1 MKQQALTK
9 AEMQVMNAL
18 WQLPEGGTV
27 NEVLGFYDEPKPAYT
42 TIATFLRILQIKGFL
57 QVHKKK
63 GDGKRLHYVPVITKD
78 EYTRN
83 VMRDVKDN
91 FFDGSVKKLLSFF
104 AREEKISAEEIRD
117 IYEMVNGKD

>member
-1 MKQQALTK
+1 MKQQTLTK

-27 NEVLGFYDEPKPAYT
+27 NEVLDFYDEPKPAYT

-57 QVHKKK
+57 QVYKKK
-63 GDGKRLHYVPVITKD
+63 GDGKRLHYAPIITKD

-83 VMRDVKDN
+83 VLEDVKDN
-91 FFDGSVKKLLSFF
+91 FFDGSVKNLLSFF
-104 AREEKISAEEIRD
+104 AREEKISAAEIRE